1 MKKPAT
7 LHDLPPAPLSPCNP
21 ELLASVGRFK
31 ALHGVLQQ
39 TVAGTKLLK
48 YFLGLEVS
56 NLCSLHSEVHGERRG
71 GDQKSAAAKIK
82 ADTLSSLTLEEFIE
96 AHLGVTARTARKYRS
111 FFEALASGTAHEA
124 TVKRLN
130 AFWLARRETMLA
142 LPSSKR
148 KRAASSSALSLHSL
162 SSIAAQDLQ
171 TILAQPDEWGLH
183 ELFEVPI
190 KSAGGDATEAPLE
203 QPAPKHPLV
212 KFWLKDFSR
221 RALQNEYLRL
231 RKQDQAALLTTLEEV
246 TAKLRE
252 NLAPKKGKK

>member
-56 NLCSLHSEVHGERRG
+56 NLCSLHREMHGEQRG
-71 GDQKSAAAKIK
+71 GDQQLATAKSKTEGGAA
-82 ADTLSSLTLEEFIE
+82 LVLEDFLE

-111 FFEALASGTAHEA
+111 FFEDLASGTAHEA

-130 AFWLARRETMLA
+130 AFWIDRRETMLA

-148 KRAASSSALSLHSL
+148 KRAASISALSLQSL

-171 TILAQPDEWGLH
+171 IILEQPDEWGLH
-183 ELFEVPI
+183 ELFEAPI
-190 KSAGGDATEAPLE
+190 KSAGGDATESPLE
-203 QPAPKHPLV
+203 PPAPKHPLV

-246 TAKLRE
+246 TAKIRE
-252 NLAPKKGKK
+252 NLATKKGKK